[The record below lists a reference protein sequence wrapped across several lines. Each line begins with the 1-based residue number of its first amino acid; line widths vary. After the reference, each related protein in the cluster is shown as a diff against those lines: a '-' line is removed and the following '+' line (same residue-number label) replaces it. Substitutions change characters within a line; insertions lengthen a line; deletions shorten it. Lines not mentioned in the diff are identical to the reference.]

1 MSDGGNHGANDLP
14 GPADLAVTRLGEAGV
29 ASPLRGDDTFVNE
42 DARIYVATATDEARP
57 ARQHPSFEAAGPRQR
72 LFFDPAKT
80 SCGIV
85 TCGGLCPGVND
96 LIRSLVLTAHHR
108 YGVRRVVGFRYGYAG
123 LAAEKLDEPKLLDL
137 DDVKYAHR
145 HGGTMLGSSRGP
157 QGLDEMIT
165 TLREWDIDI
174 LFCVGG
180 DGTLRGANA
189 LAAEIT
195 ARDLPISV
203 IGIPKTIDNDLLWSQ
218 RSFGFMTA
226 VEAARDV
233 VEAAHT
239 EAEGAYNG
247 VGLVKLMGR
256 YSGAIA
262 AHATLANGD
271 VNFCL
276 VPEVPFTLHG
286 AGGLLDLLEQRLAG
300 RHHALI
306 VAAEGAGQ
314 ELFEDADGPGL
325 DASGNQKLRDIG
337 ALLNEAIT
345 AHCEQRGMPVDIKY
359 IDPSYTIRGLAANS
373 MDSAFCLVLGQ
384 HAVHAGMAGRTDM
397 MVGFWNYAFTHVP
410 LSLVAQGRK
419 RLDAAEE
426 SWQRVLDA
434 TGQPA
439 QMLGSESEGAALS

>member
-1 MSDGGNHGANDLP
+1 MSDGGYQGAHELP
-14 GPADLAVTRLGEAGV
+14 EPAELIVSRLGAALI
-29 ASPLRGDDTFVNE
+29 ASPLRGDDTFIDE
-42 DARIYVATATDEARP
+42 DARIYVATATDETSAVGD
-57 ARQHPSFEAAGPRQR
+57 HPSFEAAGPRQR

-96 LIRSLVLTAHHR
+96 VIRSLVLTAHHR
-108 YGVRRVVGFRYGYAG
+108 YGVQRMVGFRYGYAG
-123 LAAEKLDEPKLLDL
+123 LAADKLEEPELLDL

-145 HGGTMLGSSRGP
+145 RGGTMLGSSRGP
-157 QGLDEMIT
+157 QDLEDMVD

-180 DGTLRGANA
+180 DGTLRGATA
-189 LAAEIT
+189 LAAQI
-195 ARDLPISV
+195 ADRNLPISV

-256 YSGAIA
+256 YSGSIA
-262 AHATLANGD
+262 AHATLATGD

-276 VPEVPFTLHG
+276 VPEVPFALHG
-286 AGGLLDLLEQRLAG
+286 PGGLLERLERRLAV

-314 ELFEDADGPGL
+314 DLFEDAEDPGL
-325 DASGNQKLRDIG
+325 DASGNKNLRDIG
-337 ALLNEAIT
+337 ALLNQAIAT
-345 AHCEQRGMPVDIKY
+345 HCRERRMPVDIKY
-359 IDPSYTIRGLAANS
+359 IDPGYTIRGLAANS

-384 HAVHAGMAGRTDM
+384 HAVHAGMAGHTDM

-410 LSLVAQGRK
+410 LALVTQGRK
-419 RLDAAEE
+419 RLDPTEE
-426 SWQRVLDA
+426 TWQRVLDA

-439 QMLGSESEGAALS
+439 QMA

>member
-1 MSDGGNHGANDLP
+1 MVEESGYGAPDKLP
-14 GPADLAVTRLGEAGV
+14 EPHECAVATLGEATI
-29 ASPLRGDDTFVNE
+29 ASPLRGDDTFIDE
-42 DARIYVATATDEARP
+42 RARIYVASATDETSATGE
-57 ARQHPSFEAAGPRQR
+57 APSFEAAGPRER
-72 LFFDPAKT
+72 LFFDPATT
-80 SCGIV
+80 SVGIV

-96 LIRSLVLTAHHR
+96 VIRSVVLTAHHR

-123 LAAEKLDEPKLLDL
+123 LAADKLAEPVTLEL
-137 DDVKYAHR
+137 DDVTYAHR

-157 QGLDEMIT
+157 QDLGEMVD
-165 TLREWDIDI
+165 TLQQWEIDI
-174 LFCVGG
+174 LVCVGG
-180 DGTLRGANA
+180 DGTLRGAAA
-189 LAAEIT
+189 LTAEIT
-195 ARDLPISV
+195 RRGLPISV

-226 VEAARDV
+226 VEAARTV

-256 YSGAIA
+256 YSGSIA
-262 AHATLANGD
+262 AQATLANGD

-286 AGGLLDLLEQRLAG
+286 EGGLLDLLLQRLEA

-306 VAAEGAGQ
+306 VVAEGAGQ
-314 ELFEDADGPGL
+314 DLFDGDEDPGV
-325 DASGNQKLRDIG
+325 DASGNPKLHDVG
-337 ALLNEAIT
+337 ALLINAIKR
-345 AHCEQRGMPVDIKY
+345 HCRQRGMRVDVKY

-384 HAVHAGMAGRTDM
+384 HAVHAGMAGRTEM
-397 MVGFWNYAFTHVP
+397 MVGFWNHAFTHVP
-410 LSLVAQGRK
+410 LSLVTRGR
-419 RLDAAEE
+419 RQLDAREE
-426 SWQRVLDA
+426 VFQRVLDA

-439 QMLGSESEGAALS
+439 EMVGRE

>member
-1 MSDGGNHGANDLP
+1 MSDGGNRGTRHLP
-14 GPADLAVTRLGEAGV
+14 GPSDLAVTRLGNAGV
-29 ASPLRGDDTFVNE
+29 ASPLRGDDTFVDE
-42 DARIYVATATDEARP
+42 DARIYVATATDETGAGGE
-57 ARQHPSFEAAGPRQR
+57 HPSFEAAGPRPR

-96 LIRSLVLTAHHR
+96 VIRSLVLTAHHR

-123 LAAEKLDEPKLLDL
+123 LAADKLEEPVVLDL
-137 DDVKYAHR
+137 NDVKYAHR

-157 QGLDEMIT
+157 QDADEMID
-165 TLREWDIDI
+165 TLRQWDIDI

-180 DGTLRGANA
+180 DGTLRGAHA
-189 LAAEIT
+189 LAAQIA
-195 ARDLPISV
+195 ARHLPISV

-226 VEAARDV
+226 VEAARNV

-256 YSGAIA
+256 LAGSIA
-262 AHATLANGD
+262 AHATLASGD

-286 AGGLLDLLEQRLAG
+286 PGGLLELLERRLAE

-314 ELFEDADGPGL
+314 ELFDHSGDTER
-325 DASGNQKLRDIG
+325 DASGNKVLRDIG
-337 ALLNEAIT
+337 TLLKEAIT
-345 AHCEQRGMPVDIKY
+345 AHCERRGMPVHIKY

-384 HAVHAGMAGRTDM
+384 HAMHAGMAGRADM
-397 MVGFWNYAFTHVP
+397 MVGFWNHAFTHVP
-410 LSLVAQGRK
+410 LALVAQGRK
-419 RLDAAEE
+419 QLDPKGET
-426 SWQRVLDA
+426 WQRVLDA

-439 QMLGSESEGAALS
+439 EMVGT

>member
-1 MSDGGNHGANDLP
+1 MSDGRNHGVHHLPRSSDLDV
-14 GPADLAVTRLGEAGV
+14 ARLGDAGV
-29 ASPLRGDDTFVNE
+29 ASPLRGGDTFVDE
-42 DARIYVATATDEARP
+42 GARIYVATATDETSA
-57 ARQHPSFEAAGPRQR
+57 AGDHPSFEAAGPRQR
-72 LFFDPAKT
+72 LFFDPAAT

-96 LIRSLVLTAHHR
+96 VIRSMVLTAHHR
-108 YGVRRVVGFRYGYAG
+108 YGVQRVVGFRYGYAG
-123 LAAEKLDEPKLLDL
+123 LAAQKLEEPCLLDL
-137 DDVKYAHR
+137 NDVKYAHR
-145 HGGTMLGSSRGP
+145 RGGTLLGSSRGP
-157 QGLDEMIT
+157 QDLGEMID
-165 TLREWDIDI
+165 TLREWGIDI

-195 ARDLPISV
+195 ARGLPISI
-203 IGIPKTIDNDLLWSQ
+203 IGVPKTIDNDLLWSQ

-256 YSGAIA
+256 YSGSIA
-262 AHATLANGD
+262 ARATLANGD

-276 VPEVPFTLHG
+276 VPEVPFALHG
-286 AGGLLDLLEQRLAG
+286 PGGLLDMLEQRLEA

-306 VAAEGAGQ
+306 VVAEGAGQ
-314 ELFEDADGPGL
+314 ELFDDDADPGL
-325 DASGNQKLRDIG
+325 DASGNEKLCDIG
-337 ALLNEAIT
+337 ALLQDAIAT
-345 AHCEQRGMPVDIKY
+345 HCKQRGMSVDIKY
-359 IDPSYTIRGLAANS
+359 IDPSYTIRGQAANS

-384 HAVHAGMAGRTDM
+384 HAVHAGMAGRTDL

-410 LSLVAQGRK
+410 LSLVTQGRK
-419 RLDAAEE
+419 RLDAAGET
-426 SWQRVLDA
+426 WQRVLDA

-439 QMLGSESEGAALS
+439 EMVGT

>member
-1 MSDGGNHGANDLP
+1 VIGRRAGGSRPLP
-14 GPADLAVTRLGEAGV
+14 EPHELTVSTLGPPRYP
-29 ASPLRGDDTFVNE
+29 SPLRGDDTFVDE
-42 DARIYVATATDEARP
+42 QARIYVATATDEASGSG
-57 ARQHPSFEAAGPRQR
+57 AHPSFEAAGPRAR
-72 LFFDPAKT
+72 LCFDPAET
-80 SCGIV
+80 ACGIV

-96 LIRSLVLTAHHR
+96 VIRSLVLTAHHR
-108 YGVRRVVGFRYGYAG
+108 YGIRRVIGFRYGYAG
-123 LAAEKLDEPKLLDL
+123 LAANKLEEPRVIGL

-157 QGLDEMIT
+157 QDVDEMVD
-165 TLREWDIDI
+165 TLQAQHIDI

-180 DGTLRGANA
+180 DGTLRGANQI
-189 LAAEIT
+189 AARI
-195 ARDLPISV
+195 RQRGLLISV

-233 VEAAHT
+233 VEAAHS

-256 YSGAIA
+256 YSGSIA
-262 AHATLANGD
+262 AQATLANGD

-286 AGGLLDLLEQRLAG
+286 EGGLLDLLEQRLAA

-314 ELFEDADGPGL
+314 DLFGEQEDPGV
-325 DASGNQKLRDIG
+325 DASGNPKLRDVG
-337 ALLNEAIT
+337 DLLKRSIAH
-345 AHCEQRGMPVDIKY
+345 HCEARAIQVDIKY
-359 IDPSYTIRGLAANS
+359 IDPSYAIRGLAANS

-384 HAVHAGMAGRTDM
+384 HAMHAGLSGRTDM
-397 MVGFWNYAFTHVP
+397 MVGFWNHDFTHVP
-410 LSLVAQGRK
+410 LSMVARGRGH
-419 RLDAAEE
+419 LDPRGET
-426 SWQRVLDA
+426 WQRVLDA

-439 QMLGSESEGAALS
+439 HMK

>member
-1 MSDGGNHGANDLP
+1 MVNEGGYGGPHELP
-14 GPADLAVTRLGEAGV
+14 EPDELIVSTLGNATLP
-29 ASPLRGDDTFVNE
+29 SPLRGDDTFIDE
-42 DARIYVATATDEARP
+42 SARIFVASVTDESSATGE
-57 ARQHPSFEAAGPRQR
+57 QPSFEAAGPREQ
-72 LFFDPAKT
+72 LFFDPATT

-96 LIRSLVLTAHHR
+96 VIRSLVLTAHHR
-108 YGVRRVVGFRYGYAG
+108 YGIKRVIGFRYGYAG
-123 LAAEKLDEPKLLDL
+123 LANDKLEEPEALDL

-145 HGGTMLGSSRGP
+145 RGGTLLGSSRGP
-157 QGLDEMIT
+157 QDLSEIID
-165 TLREWDIDI
+165 TLCAQEIDI

-180 DGTLRGANA
+180 DGTLHGANE
-189 LAAEIT
+189 LAAEI
-195 ARDLPISV
+195 ARRELPISV

-256 YSGAIA
+256 YSGSIA

-286 AGGLLDLLEQRLAG
+286 EGGLLDLLEQRLAQ

-314 ELFEDADGPGL
+314 DLFDDADDPGV
-325 DASGNQKLRDIG
+325 DASGNPKLRDVG
-337 ALLNEAIT
+337 TLLNGAIERHF
-345 AHCEQRGMPVDIKY
+345 AARDLPVDMKY

-397 MVGFWNYAFTHVP
+397 MLGFWNHAFTHVP
-410 LSLVAQGRK
+410 LSLVTQGRK
-419 RLDAAEE
+419 QIDPREE
-426 SWQRVLDA
+426 TWQRVLDA

-439 QMLGSESEGAALS
+439 GMVGV

>member
-1 MSDGGNHGANDLP
+1 VSDRNDSAGGELP
-14 GPADLAVTRLGEAGV
+14 EPAELAVSTLGDPAFT
-29 ASPLRGDDTFVNE
+29 SPLRGDDTFVDE
-42 DARIYVATATDEARP
+42 DARIYLAAATDERSA
-57 ARQHPSFEAAGPRQR
+57 AGKHPSFEAAGPRQR
-72 LFFDPAKT
+72 LFFDPSTT

-96 LIRSLVLTAHHR
+96 VIRSLVLTANHR
-108 YGVRRVVGFRYGYAG
+108 YGVKRVVGFRYGYTG
-123 LAAEKLDEPKLLDL
+123 LAAEKLEQPMLLDPK
-137 DDVKYAHR
+137 DVKYAHR
-145 HGGTMLGSSRGP
+145 HGGTLLGSSRGP
-157 QGLDEMIT
+157 QDLGEMIDS
-165 TLREWDIDI
+165 LRAWDIDI

-189 LAAEIT
+189 LASEIT
-195 ARDLPISV
+195 RRGLPISV

-256 YSGAIA
+256 HSGFIA
-262 AHATLANGD
+262 ANSALANGD

-276 VPEVPFTLHG
+276 IPEVPFSLHG
-286 AGGLLDLLEQRLAG
+286 EGGLLDLLEQRLAT

-314 ELFEDADGPGL
+314 GLFDDAGSAGS
-325 DASGNQKLRDIG
+325 DASGNDKLRDIG
-337 ALLNEAIT
+337 TLLRDAIT
-345 AHCEQRGMPVDIKY
+345 AHCGERSMGVEIKY

-384 HAVHAGMAGRTDM
+384 HAMHAGMAGRTDLM
-397 MVGFWNYAFTHVP
+397 IGFWNHDFTHVP
-410 LSLVAQGRK
+410 LRLVAQGRK
-419 RLDAAEE
+419 HVDPRGEV
-426 SWQRVLDA
+426 WQRVLDA

-439 QMLGSESEGAALS
+439 RMVGP

>member
-1 MSDGGNHGANDLP
+1 VLPVSDGGDHGASDLP
-14 GPADLAVTRLGEAGV
+14 APAELVVTRLGEAGI
-29 ASPLRGDDTFVNE
+29 ASPLRGDDTFVDE
-42 DARIYVATATDEARP
+42 DARIYVASATDDTGSTGE
-57 ARQHPSFEAAGPRQR
+57 HPSFEAAGPRRR
-72 LFFDPAKT
+72 LFFDPAAT

-96 LIRSLVLTAHHR
+96 VIRSLVLTAHHR

-123 LAAEKLDEPKLLDL
+123 LAAQKPEGPVLLGL
-137 DDVKYAHR
+137 NDVKYAHR

-157 QGLDEMIT
+157 QNLGEMIA
-165 TLREWDIDI
+165 TLQEWDVDI

-180 DGTLRGANA
+180 DGTLRGAHA
-189 LAAEIT
+189 LAAEIA
-195 ARDLPISV
+195 ARALPVSV
-203 IGIPKTIDNDLLWSQ
+203 IGIPKTIDDDLLWSQ

-256 YSGAIA
+256 FSGSIA

-276 VPEVPFTLHG
+276 VPEVPFALHG
-286 AGGLLDLLEQRLAG
+286 AGGLLDLLEQRLAR
-300 RHHALI
+300 RHHDLI

-314 ELFEDADGPGL
+314 DLFDDAGDADG
-325 DASGNQKLRDIG
+325 DASGNRKLRDIG
-337 ALLNEAIT
+337 VLLNDAIA
-345 AHCEQRGMPVDIKY
+345 AHCEQRRMPVDIKY

-384 HAVHAGMAGRTDM
+384 HAVHAGMAGRTDL
-397 MVGFWNYAFTHVP
+397 MVGFWNHDFTHVP
-410 LSLVAQGRK
+410 LALVARGRK
-419 RLDAAEE
+419 HLDPRAEA
-426 SWQRVLDA
+426 WQRVLDT

-439 QMLGSESEGAALS
+439 RMVEQTRS